1 MLTDVVAVPDPTD
14 VSLASNLCR
23 SSGSILVEV
32 SSSAEDKEV
41 SDCELS
47 AGVDSGE
54 ADEEDALE
62 ANT

>member
-1 MLTDVVAVPDPTD
+1 MVAVLDPTD

-23 SSGSILVEV
+23 SRGSMLVEV

-54 ADEEDALE
+54 ADEEDAFE
-62 ANT
+62 AKT

>member
-1 MLTDVVAVPDPTD
+1 MVAVLDPAD

-23 SSGSILVEV
+23 SSGSMLAEV

-41 SDCELS
+41 SDCEWS